1 MESKG
6 LYLVGKGMAKRTG
19 RETAGSRDEVKVYLV
34 YGMNCS
40 SGG

>member
-19 RETAGSRDEVKVYLV
+19 RETQEGIFGCRE
-34 YGMNCS
+34 
-40 SGG
+40 